1 MGTHT
6 DPILADDQLETPV
19 VADVTTDAAAETA
32 EPADA
37 PEADAE
43 GKGEAGPKKLISLRV
58 ANDDLELAK
67 TLAADLGIGY
77 QTLLNQ
83 LIHDGLVS
91 KREDVKYERLV
102 AQLRGTLP
110 ELKLAQDI
118 LDAPAV
124 KAARELLSNPAVKAA
139 EALVDSPAAKAAQ
152 NFADEVAKNPT
163 VKQVKDFGITSYAKA
178 AEDFSASPLAK
189 ALKDLAENPTV
200 KAAQELAE
208 NTGAKVVRDVS
219 NSPIGRLSR
228 ELATAA
234 GMPVPAQGD
243 ELKELTKAVDEIR
256 DALKKAN
263 LL

>member
-6 DPILADDQLETPV
+6 DPIVTDEQL
-19 VADVTTDAAAETA
+19 DATVPSIEATAEATETA
-32 EPADA
+32 EPI
-37 PEADAE
+37 ETEVE
-43 GKGEAGPKKLISLRV
+43 GKGETGPKKLISLRV

-67 TLAADLGIGY
+67 TLAGELNLGY

-91 KREDVKYERLV
+91 KQEDLKYQRLV
-102 AQLRGTLP
+102 ANLRGTLP
-110 ELKLAQDI
+110 ELKLAQD
-118 LDAPAV
+118 LLESPAV
-124 KAARELLSNPAVKAA
+124 KAARELLQNPAVKAA

-152 NFADEVAKNPT
+152 NFADEVGKNPA
-163 VKQVKDFGITSYAKA
+163 VKQVKEFGINTYAKA

-208 NTGAKVVRDVS
+208 NTGSKVVRDVS

-228 ELATAA
+228 ELANVA
-234 GMPVPAQGD
+234 GVPVPAQGD

-263 LL
+263 LLQ

>member
-6 DPILADDQLETPV
+6 DPILAEDQLDAPV
-19 VADVTTDAAAETA
+19 A
-32 EPADA
+32 ADA
-37 PEADAE
+37 PTIEAEGPEAAEAEADAE
-43 GKGEAGPKKLISLRV
+43 GKAGEAGPKKLISLRV

-67 TLAADLGIGY
+67 ALAADLGLGY

-91 KREDVKYERLV
+91 KREDVKYQRLI

-110 ELKLAQDI
+110 ELKLAQDL
-118 LDAPAV
+118 LDSPAV
-124 KAARELLSNPAVKAA
+124 KQARELLSNPAVKAA

-163 VKQVKDFGITSYAKA
+163 VKQVKEFGISSYAKA
-178 AEDFSASPLAK
+178 AEDFSGSPLAK

-219 NSPIGRLSR
+219 NSPFGRLSR
-228 ELATAA
+228 ELANAA
-234 GMPVPAQGD
+234 GVAVPAQGD